1 MSGRALVMGA
11 AAASIALAAVY
22 LAFGGGSYEPSAVAD
37 PCEPRAWRDPEGI
50 DEAAEQFTLSALDGA
65 ACELQVSRERLSLA
79 LATPE
84 ARAEFADEYGL
95 TDDEIEA
102 AVRAGLDRAIDD
114 AEDAGALPS
123 LAAGPLREL
132 VASLPVDEAI
142 ALLEDASEILGG
154 GDPLDQALDLI
165 G

>member
-1 MSGRALVMGA
+1 VSPCALVLGA
-11 AAASIALAAVY
+11 AVISLALAGIY
-22 LAFGGGSYEPSAVAD
+22 LAFGGGSYEPTAVAD
-37 PCEPRAWRDPEGI
+37 PCEPRPWRDPEGI

-84 ARAEFADEYGL
+84 AREAFADEYGL
-95 TDDEIEA
+95 TDEQIED
-102 AVRAGLDRAIDD
+102 AVRAGLERAIDD
-114 AEDAGALPS
+114 AEAAGALPP

-132 VASLPVDEAI
+132 VASVPIEDAI
-142 ALLEDASEILGG
+142 ALIQDASEIFSGEDL
-154 GDPLDQALDLI
+154 LDRALDLI

>member
-1 MSGRALVMGA
+1 MSARILVIGA
-11 AAASIALAAVY
+11 AVISLALAGVY
-22 LAFGGGSYEPSAVAD
+22 LASGGGSYEPTAVAD
-37 PCEPRAWRDPEGI
+37 PCEPRPWRDPEGI

-84 ARAEFADEYGL
+84 AREAFAEEYGL
-95 TDDEIEA
+95 TDEQIEA

-114 AEDAGALPS
+114 AEDAGALPP

-132 VASLPVDEAI
+132 VASIPVEEAI
-142 ALLEDASEILGG
+142 ALIEDASEIFSG
-154 GDPLDQALDLI
+154 GDPLGDILGLI

>member
-1 MSGRALVMGA
+1 MSDRSLVIGA
-11 AAASIALAAVY
+11 AAVALALAGLY
-22 LAFGGGSYEPSAVAD
+22 LAFGGGSYEPTAVAD
-37 PCEPRAWRDPEGI
+37 PCEPRPWHDPEGI

-84 ARAEFADEYGL
+84 AREAFADEYGL
-95 TDDEIEA
+95 TDEQIED
-102 AVRAGLDRAIDD
+102 AVRAGLERAIDD
-114 AEDAGALPS
+114 AEAAGALPP

-132 VASLPVDEAI
+132 VASIPIEEAI
-142 ALLEDASEILGG
+142 ALIEDASEIFSGEDL
-154 GDPLDQALDLI
+154 LDRALDLI